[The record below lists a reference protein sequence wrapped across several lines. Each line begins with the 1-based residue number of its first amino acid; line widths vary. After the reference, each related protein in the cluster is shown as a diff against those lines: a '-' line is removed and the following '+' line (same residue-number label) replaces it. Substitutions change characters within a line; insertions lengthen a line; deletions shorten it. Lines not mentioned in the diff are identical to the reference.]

1 LFTPHSLFSGTGASA
16 IYPLIA
22 CRLSPNWHFV
32 ATGQSKSLSVFSP
45 FIQVIDIDSVSL
57 LSAQSNIDSNGLS
70 ERIALIRADPTGP
83 IMIPLIQDAAA
94 SCATH
99 HVMPFPQLIPHT
111 DLIFACATRPSMQ
124 AKNNLHTRQLQK
136 HSHPML
142 SVLLV
147 VIIFRLL

>member
-1 LFTPHSLFSGTGASA
+1 LYSRLSLFSGTGASA

-70 ERIALIRADPTGP
+70 ERITLIRADPTGP

-94 SCATH
+94 SCVMH
-99 HVMPFPQLIPHT
+99 HAMPLPELIPHT
-111 DLIFACATRPSMQ
+111 DLIFACVTRRSMQ
-124 AKNNLHTRQLQK
+124 AKNNLHTRQLPK
-136 HSHPML
+136 HSLPMP

-147 VIIFRLL
+147 VIIFKRS